1 MVPAPP
7 VSRRMLT
14 MIEWGL
20 MRWDSA
26 RPVPWQR
33 LVREWLIYVGIMAV
47 VLFVFFRESGLAGA
61 IAGLLVSGPLY
72 LLFGYAMA
80 KLGYQ
85 RKTLKELKTP
95 RADDDST
102 AGKAGSDDGSGS
114 GTAANRPPPAPT
126 KRTSGGGNRPR
137 SKPRRR

>member
-1 MVPAPP
+1 MVPAPL

-14 MIEWGL
+14 MIEWGV

-72 LLFGYAMA
+72 LLFGYVMA

-95 RADDDST
+95 RAADDST
-102 AGKAGSDDGSGS
+102 AGSGDGSGSGS
-114 GTAANRPPPAPT
+114 GTAAKRPPPAPT